1 MVGQSKSK
9 HNNINILVFVI
20 YQFPA
25 IRLTTHM
32 EQNEQK
38 ISITKVYSQSTIRFW
53 ASLSVCH
60 SGDSWIALNAL

>member
-1 MVGQSKSK
+1 
-9 HNNINILVFVI
+9 
-20 YQFPA
+20 
-25 IRLTTHM
+25 M